1 MKYFIA
7 FALFYSILLRG
18 ASAQNQTLITKNFKF
33 KDGIYR
39 QFAHFQRN
47 QPDRIW
53 EDLETNLVTSTQ
65 TLQTQIEFLKDKKT
79 KEPLSID
86 SVWGIVVDGIP
97 YIKLP
102 KEAQKKT
109 ATVFSGLT
117 LRGKLCYFQFE
128 DMQERNVPMTVYI
141 PETGQPYF
149 TKNVPQKQLVTR
161 EILLKFET
169 GEMQD
174 FTLFNFRNWIAD
186 DKDLLTT
193 VNDLKPKEVPEKL
206 FKCLLIYNDRN
217 PVFIK

>member
-1 MKYFIA
+1 MKFQLIFTLF
-7 FALFYSILLRG
+7 FALILRG

-47 QPDRIW
+47 QPDRMW

-79 KEPLSID
+79 QQTMSLD

-102 KEAQKKT
+102 KEAQKKA
-109 ATVFSGLT
+109 ATIFSGLT
-117 LRGKLCYFQFE
+117 LRGKICYFQFE
-128 DMQERNVPMTVYI
+128 DMQERKVPMTVYI

-149 TKNVPQKQLVTR
+149 TKNMVKHEPVTR

-217 PVFIK
+217 PVFLK

>member
-1 MKYFIA
+1 MKYHLIFT
-7 FALFYSILLRG
+7 LFSLFLLRG
-18 ASAQNQTLITKNFKF
+18 VSAQNQTLITKNFKF

-39 QFAHFQRN
+39 QFTHFQRN
-47 QPDRIW
+47 QPDMVW
-53 EDLETNLVTSTQ
+53 EDVETNLVTSTQ
-65 TLQTQIEFLKDKKT
+65 TLQTQIEFLKHKKT
-79 KEPLSID
+79 KESLSID

-97 YIKLP
+97 YVKLP

-109 ATVFSGLT
+109 ATIFSGLT
-117 LRGKLCYFQFE
+117 LRGKICYFQFE
-128 DMQERNVPMTVYI
+128 DMQERKVPMTVYI

-149 TKNVPQKQLVTR
+149 TKNMVKKEPVTR

-174 FTLFNFRNWIAD
+174 FTLFNLKNWISD

-193 VNDLKPKEVPEKL
+193 INDLKPKEVPEKL

>member
-1 MKYFIA
+1 MKRLLTFT
-7 FALFYSILLRG
+7 LFYALLLRG
-18 ASAQNQTLITKNFKF
+18 GNAQNQTLITKNFKF

-47 QPDRIW
+47 QPDRMW

-79 KEPLSID
+79 QQTMSLD

-102 KEAQKKT
+102 KEAQKKA
-109 ATVFSGLT
+109 ATIFSGLT
-117 LRGKLCYFQFE
+117 LRGKICYFQFE
-128 DMQERNVPMTVYI
+128 DMQERKVPMTVYI

-149 TKNVPQKQLVTR
+149 TKNMVKHEPVTR

-217 PVFIK
+217 PVFLK